1 MWRKCWAGYMLI
13 AATGATMDIHGTMR
27 DDDHGTRPE
36 TMRED
41 FEVSAQNSPFAVSQV
56 VTKGK
61 LKVGYLGIL
70 LELLPSSS
78 INKTLEEA
86 RLLLQLAKTKA
97 SQHSKTSFIN
107 LRIEA
112 IEETIQM
119 LRDTFERFHNG
130 SYSSRTKRAW
140 LDLGGNFLKTV
151 FGVAT
156 EKDVQLIKLEN
167 KKDTDN
173 IKIALNKMSIDNQIL
188 KTSIRK
194 LAEAIEM
201 QYNFLD
207 ENIFHV
213 SQSTFNYMHIMN
225 ALSLASD
232 TLFLGNILTLQYK
245 EISSSLNR
253 GIIPPNI
260 ISTKIIEKIIN
271 EGKIN
276 FPDNI
281 FSVDLKNVN
290 EVLEQVEIKKTKDIF
305 KYILYF
311 PMVSDTIYSIYKI
324 MPLPVAY
331 QNKFF
336 IIKNN
341 EEFIGIGNKNYFV
354 SNELPVCKGY
364 DRVKVCNVDL
374 KLFRL
379 NVSSCALDIVLKKQN
394 TICPMEQYVKSSS
407 SFIGKL
413 GESWYVIFYSDT
425 DVIITCRNK
434 RTIRSMAGLIK
445 ISPPCKLSTK
455 EFELST
461 KIEDNSNF
469 KISKSWHEIKIFDIN
484 NISDHEK
491 INDRQFEN
499 FVKINKT
506 LEIIVKNSKEN
517 ISNFVIENADR
528 NFYYKMHF
536 SVNYTLFLV
545 ILLILG
551 CIGVLIFKKY
561 KKESV
566 QQSTEEMSL
575 HENHVCKIHERRI
588 EK

>member
-1 MWRKCWAGYMLI
+1 MWRKCWACYMLI

-27 DDDHGTRPE
+27 DDDHGTKPE

-41 FEVSAQNSPFAVSQV
+41 FEVSAQNSPFAVSQM
-56 VTKGK
+56 VTKGRI
-61 LKVGYLGIL
+61 KVGFLGVM
-70 LELLPSSS
+70 LEILPSAS
-78 INKTLEEA
+78 INNTLEEA

-469 KISKSWHEIKIFDIN
+469 KISKSWHEIKVFDIN